1 MNIYKSPGVHKIEFD
16 IPKWLLRMNRIERVF
31 KLREKGIKLDYTI
44 APKSAVNTI
53 THNISIL
60 PTGSIVAGSNNTSYG
75 YNSIAGGS
83 ANIAIGFNA
92 MYSNCTGTNN
102 IAYGYSALHSKKYKR
117 INKVKN
123 IWKET

>member
-1 MNIYKSPGVHKIEFD
+1 MLSTGVYRTDLK
-16 IPKWLLRMNRIERVF
+16 IPKWLFRMNRIESVF
-31 KLREKGIKLDYTI
+31 KLREKEIKLDYTI

-60 PTGSIVAGSNNTSYG
+60 PTGSIVTGSNNTVYG
-75 YNSIAGGS
+75 YNS
-83 ANIAIGFNA
+83 IAIGFNA

-102 IAYGYSALHSKKYKR
+102 IAYGYNALYSKKYKR
-117 INKVKN
+117 LNKIKN

>member
-16 IPKWLLRMNRIERVF
+16 IPKWLLRMNRIESVF
-31 KLREKGIKLDYTI
+31 KLRETGIKLDYTI
-44 APKSAVNTI
+44 APKSAVNMI

-60 PTGSIVAGSNNTSYG
+60 PTGSFVAGSTNTS
-75 YNSIAGGS
+75 
-83 ANIAIGFNA
+83 IGFNA
-92 MYSNCTGTNN
+92 MYSNCTGANN
-102 IAYGYSALHSKKYKR
+102 IAYDYSALHSKKYKR

>member
-1 MNIYKSPGVHKIEFD
+1 MSIYKSPGVHKIKFD
-16 IPKWLLRMNRIERVF
+16 IPKWLFRMNRIESVF
-31 KLREKGIKLDYTI
+31 KLRETDIKLDYTI
-44 APKSAVNTI
+44 APKSALNTI

-60 PTGSIVAGSNNTSYG
+60 PTGSIVTGSNNIAIGS
-75 YNSIAGGS
+75 NSIAVGS
-83 ANIAIGFNA
+83 TNIAIGFNA

-102 IAYGYSALHSKKYKR
+102 TAYGYSSFHSKKYKR

>member
-1 MNIYKSPGVHKIEFD
+1 MNIYKSPGVHTIEFD
-16 IPKWLLRMNRIERVF
+16 IPKWLFRMNRIESVF
-31 KLREKGIKLDYTI
+31 KLRETGIKLDYTI

-60 PTGSIVAGSNNTSYG
+60 PTGSIVNGSNNTAYG